1 MRYFL
6 ELQYKGTNYAGWQIQ
21 DNAIAVQQKLNEALS
36 VLLHHNTDTIGCG
49 RTDTGVHAT
58 QFFAHFNVEEAI
70 TDADKFLFSLNGMLP
85 LDISILDLHL
95 VEDKAHARFDAT
107 ERSYQYF
114 IYQTKNPFLKDNAM
128 FFKRSLN
135 IELMNEAGELLKT
148 YKDFS
153 CFSKSNTQTKT
164 NICNITVAHWIK
176 ENDMLIFFITADRFL
191 RGMVRAI
198 VGTMLL
204 LGEGRISIIDFK
216 KIIEGKDRSKAGVS
230 VDAHALY
237 LTSIKYPYINST
249 KKNTFAL
256 RLV

>member
-6 ELQYKGTNYAGWQIQ
+6 ELQYKGSNYAGWQIQ

-36 VLLHHNTDTIGCG
+36 VLLHHNVDTIGCG

-58 QFFAHFNVEEAI
+58 QFFAHFNVDERISAAE
-70 TDADKFLFSLNGMLP
+70 KFLFSLNGMLP
-85 LDISILDLHL
+85 LDIAIIDLHE
-95 VEDKAHARFDAT
+95 VAESAHARFDAT

-114 IYQTKNPFLKDNAM
+114 IYQTKNPFLKNKAM
-128 FFKRSLN
+128 FFKRLLDVN
-135 IELMNEAGELLKT
+135 LMNQACIVLMT
-148 YKDFS
+148 YSDFS

-164 NICNITVAHWIK
+164 NICKITEAQWIQD
-176 ENDMLIFFITADRFL
+176 NDLLIFKVTADRFL

-198 VGTMLL
+198 VGTLL
-204 LGEGRISIIDFK
+204 QLGEGRIDLNDFK
-216 KIIEGKDRSKAGVS
+216 KIIEGKNRSKAGVS

>member
-36 VLLHHNTDTIGCG
+36 VLLHHNTETIGCG

-58 QFFAHFNVEEAI
+58 QFFAHFDVDKEI
-70 TDADKFLFSLNGMLP
+70 THSDKFLFSLNGMLP
-85 LDISILDLHL
+85 LDISIIDLHL
-95 VEDKAHARFDAT
+95 VDDKAHARFDAS

-114 IYQTKNPFLKDNAM
+114 IYQTKNPFLKETAM
-128 FFKRSLN
+128 FFKRTLN
-135 IELMNEAGELLKT
+135 VELMNQACELFKT
-148 YKDFS
+148 YNDFS

-164 NICNITVAHWIK
+164 NICSISNAHWIQ
-176 ENDMLIFFITADRFL
+176 EDDLLIFSISADRFL

-198 VGTMLL
+198 VGTLLL
-204 LGEGRISIIDFK
+204 LGEGKISFSDFKSII
-216 KIIEGKDRSKAGVS
+216 ESKDRSKAGLS

>member
-6 ELQYKGTNYAGWQIQ
+6 ELQYKGSNYAGWQIQ
-21 DNAIAVQQKLNEALS
+21 DNAVAVQQKLNEALS
-36 VLLHHNTDTIGCG
+36 VLLHHNVDTIGCG

-58 QFFAHFNVEEAI
+58 QFFAHFNVDNEI
-70 TDADKFLFSLNGMLP
+70 FSPDKFLFSLNGILP
-85 LDISILDLHL
+85 LDIGIIDLHL
-95 VEDKAHARFDAT
+95 VQDNAHARFDAI

-114 IYQTKNPFLKDNAM
+114 IHQTKNPFLKDVAM

-135 IELMNEAGELLKT
+135 VELMNEACQLLKT
-148 YKDFS
+148 YHDFT

-164 NICNITVAHWIK
+164 NMCNIIHAKWIQ
-176 ENDMLIFFITADRFL
+176 ENDLLIFNITADRFL

-198 VGTMLL
+198 VGTMLHV
-204 LGEGRISIIDFK
+204 GEGRISIHDFK
-216 KIIEGKDRSKAGVS
+216 MIVEGKDRSKAGVS

-237 LTSIKYPYINST
+237 LTAIKYPYLNST

>member
-36 VLLHHNTDTIGCG
+36 VLLQHNTDTIGCG

-70 TDADKFLFSLNGMLP
+70 ADADKFLFSLNGMLP
-85 LDISILDLHL
+85 LDISIIDLHM
-95 VEDKAHARFDAT
+95 VTEKAHARFDAT

-135 IELMNEAGELLKT
+135 IELMNEACKLMMT
-148 YKDFS
+148 FDDFS

-164 NICNITVAHWIK
+164 NICKITHANWIID
-176 ENDMLIFFITADRFL
+176 NDLLIFSITADRFL

-198 VGTMLL
+198 VGTLLL
-204 LGEGRISIIDFK
+204 LGDGKISLVEFE
-216 KIIEGKDRSKAGVS
+216 KIIEGKNRSRAGVS